1 MHWYNEEHHHSAIQ
15 FVTPAERHAGLDVEL
30 LIRRKELFEAAKA
43 RNPNRWS
50 GATRN
55 WDRTNVVHL
64 NPDKI
69 TKEALNHEEVDQEL
83 KLAA

>member
-1 MHWYNEEHHHSAIQ
+1 MHWYNEEHRHSAIQ
-15 FVTPAERHAGLDVEL
+15 FVTPTERHAGLDVEV
-30 LIRRKELFEAAKA
+30 LIRREQLYAAAKA

-55 WDRTNVVHL
+55 WDRANVVDL
-64 NPDKI
+64 NPDK
-69 TKEALNHEEVDQEL
+69 TNKETLNHEEVYQEL